1 MAPSART
8 RPGPRAPWAPLARLW
23 KPSSEG
29 ERPTLRYLEKLEFFC
44 SLKER
49 KTVLF
54 PSELPEVL
62 CCATRGQT
70 ANEISGPSLPE
81 PGIRGSVEGSAP
93 RIQPARTL
101 GMLPP
106 SAPQTA
112 AGEETAFWRVLV
124 LSQSL
129 LTAVC
134 RPQRQELGGT
144 FFHMGSG
151 SLRVADVLAG
161 RRVLGTSL

>member
-1 MAPSART
+1 MKFQDRRSRNRGFGAQWRVL
-8 RPGPRAPWAPLARLW
+8 RPG
-23 KPSSEG
+23 SSLHG
-29 ERPTLRYLEKLEFFC
+29 HWGCF
-44 SLKER
+44 
-49 KTVLF
+49 
-54 PSELPEVL
+54 
-62 CCATRGQT
+62 
-70 ANEISGPSLPE
+70 
-81 PGIRGSVEGSAP
+81 
-93 RIQPARTL
+93 
-101 GMLPP
+101 PP

>member
-1 MAPSART
+1 MGRPPPRRLCAEPRVAPSART

-101 GMLPP
+101 GMLPTV
-106 SAPQTA
+106 STTD
-112 AGEETAFWRVLV
+112 GRWGRNR
-124 LSQSL
+124 L
-129 LTAVC
+129 L
-134 RPQRQELGGT
+134 E
-144 FFHMGSG
+144 S
-151 SLRVADVLAG
+151 S
-161 RRVLGTSL
+161 SS